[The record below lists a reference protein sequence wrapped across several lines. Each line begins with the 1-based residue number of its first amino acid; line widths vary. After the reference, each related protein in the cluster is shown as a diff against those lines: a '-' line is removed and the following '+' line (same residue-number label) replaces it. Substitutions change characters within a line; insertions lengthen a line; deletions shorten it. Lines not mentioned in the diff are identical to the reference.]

1 MHQWH
6 KAKPADASSNINAK
20 RMWYMQKPS
29 VHKALT
35 GPDAKPRHG
44 RAFGERIGLAIG
56 KMVGVPATP
65 EAKDRSAATN
75 AQEYTCRHC
84 DFKTTMGNVKRDMAA
99 HLARAENK
107 TCLDLYSQSLDA
119 REKSFVK
126 LVHEPLKPPIG
137 VECRKCGYKTPQ
149 NNAKRN
155 MVAHL
160 KRPENIQCLELY
172 SDSTIPRDVAWV
184 RAVRDTV

>member
-6 KAKPADASSNINAK
+6 KSKPADASSNINAK
-20 RMWYMQKPS
+20 LMWYKQKPS
-29 VHKALT
+29 VYKART
-35 GPDAKPRHG
+35 GPDAKQQSG
-44 RAFGERIGLAIG
+44 RAFGERMGAAIG

-65 EAKDRSAATN
+65 QAKDRIAATN

-84 DFKTTMGNVKRDMAA
+84 GFETTMRNVKRDMPA
-99 HLARAENK
+99 HLGRAENK

-119 REKSFVK
+119 REKSWVK
-126 LVHEPLKPPIG
+126 LVHEPPIG
-137 VECRKCGYKTPQ
+137 VECRKCGYTTPKA
-149 NNAKRN
+149 NAKRN

-160 KRPENIQCLELY
+160 KRSENIECLELY
-172 SDSTIPRDVAWV
+172 SDSTIPRDMAWV